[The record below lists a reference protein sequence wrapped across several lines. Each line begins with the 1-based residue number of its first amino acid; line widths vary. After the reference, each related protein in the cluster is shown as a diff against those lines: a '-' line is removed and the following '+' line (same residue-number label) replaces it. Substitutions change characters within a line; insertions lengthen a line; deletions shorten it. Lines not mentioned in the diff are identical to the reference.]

1 MEAVLSTYQFGA
13 DLISNYLSP
22 DGSDIS
28 IVLWFALYADIARF
42 DAVAPFHP
50 TAQGVLVEIPQIPNA
65 DDTKR
70 KTALLHSYYHFYKII
85 LPEYETN
92 VRQLII
98 GNLGIQSLDKLNS
111 TDMSTPEGVGNFV
124 GQSVAAFASK
134 DGMNSKGDI
143 GAKKY
148 NLKPFVDYTG
158 FTPANTFNNISHP
171 RKWQPGVEQR
181 GSVGFHIASQVFVTP
196 QLALLQ
202 PLSVSSVN
210 NFTVRPHGRMGSWQ
224 QYKEDTDAVI
234 EAVGAFTDQQK
245 VVSEYFNNKRVLTES
260 LGYHG
265 LRYMLCYILL
275 NFIIHNNK

>member
-1 MEAVLSTYQFGA
+1 MFFQ
-13 DLISNYLSP
+13 ISL
-22 DGSDIS
+22 
-28 IVLWFALYADIARF
+28 
-42 DAVAPFHP
+42 
-50 TAQGVLVEIPQIPNA
+50 T
-65 DDTKR
+65 
-70 KTALLHSYYHFYKII
+70 
-85 LPEYETN
+85 
-92 VRQLII
+92 
-98 GNLGIQSLDKLNS
+98 
-111 TDMSTPEGVGNFV
+111 GNFV

-234 EAVGAFTDQQK
+234 EAVGALTDQQK
-245 VVSEYFNNKRVLTES
+245 VLSEYFNNKRALTES

-275 NFIIHNNK
+275 NFIIHK